1 MSVLIKLT
9 WLSLASKSHPT
20 VLEYSGHRNG
30 WPHREN
36 AVGCTTRA
44 WPGADGADHLNGFG
58 QVMSYVSDRFKGGGI
73 WNRNGYDIYMY
84 IYVHMYIYIYINVY
98 IYIYV

>member
-1 MSVLIKLT
+1 M
-9 WLSLASKSHPT
+9 A
-20 VLEYSGHRNG
+20 
-30 WPHREN
+30 
-36 AVGCTTRA
+36 CTTRA

-98 IYIYV
+98 IYICVIEYDYLSGYHGISSSSS